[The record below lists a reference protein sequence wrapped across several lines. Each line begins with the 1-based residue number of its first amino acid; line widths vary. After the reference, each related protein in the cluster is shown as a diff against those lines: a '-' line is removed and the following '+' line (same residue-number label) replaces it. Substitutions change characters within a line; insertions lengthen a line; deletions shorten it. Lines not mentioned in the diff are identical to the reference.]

1 MRDSTSEETVL
12 TCAELGRAPLVEL
25 LGRYGLGV
33 VWLAC
38 DTVIPGSYWGER
50 EAGLIADRLFVRD
63 DTPVHS
69 ALHETCHYICMDPG
83 RRARLHTDAGGEC
96 DEENGVC
103 YLQLLL
109 ADELPGVGRLRLCA
123 DMDSWGYSFRLGS
136 ARAWFEQDAEDARLW
151 LWQNGLIDRT
161 DRPLWRVRRN
171 SFRRSTREGQRS
183 CGESG

>member
-1 MRDSTSEETVL
+1 MPDSLIEEPVL
-12 TCAELGRAPLVEL
+12 TCVELGRAALVEL

-38 DTVIPGSYWGER
+38 DAVIPGSYWGER

-69 ALHETCHYICMDPG
+69 ALHEACHYICMDPG

-109 ADELPGVGRLRLCA
+109 ADELPGVGQARLCA
-123 DMDSWGYSFRLGS
+123 DMDAWGYTCLLYTSP
-136 ARAWFEQDAEDARLW
+136 ARLSSSR
-151 LWQNGLIDRT
+151 LIF
-161 DRPLWRVRRN
+161 LAIYVRLCPCRL
-171 SFRRSTREGQRS
+171 
-183 CGESG
+183 